1 MMRRVTGLLYG
12 IGALASAVWACETT
26 RNPGGIQRDQ
36 VAPTIKLST
45 SADTQ
50 DIAAGLTFSVAATD
64 NLGLKDIRLSYT
76 GGYINVTD
84 TVFTSA
90 VTNITLSEKVTPGS
104 GAGGVIRIVGRATD
118 GSANF
123 AEDTLFIFLQ
133 NIDALRVYLVQPATG
148 AVAGQGKYVP
158 IQVAAHQKA
167 GVKRVGW
174 LVGGPAGATD
184 STDDAIAYCLV

>member
-104 GAGGVIRIVGRATD
+104 GAGGVIRIVGRATIRIDRKSTRLNSSHVKISYAVFCLKKKKRDEVDD
-118 GSANF
+118 G
-123 AEDTLFIFLQ
+123 LG
-133 NIDALRVYLVQPATG
+133 LV
-148 AVAGQGKYVP
+148 V
-158 IQVAAHQKA
+158 
-167 GVKRVGW
+167 R
-174 LVGGPAGATD
+174 
-184 STDDAIAYCLV
+184 